1 MSKLENDSLGRIYDL
16 YLFNIM
22 RHRIIKSLTVLYTK
36 ITTSIAFIPA
46 LVAITFLILSFTV
59 VQFDFSE
66 SGKAIK
72 SNAHWLTLK
81 DASTAR
87 SIISTI
93 TGGLISLTVFSFS
106 MVMILLNQA
115 ASQMSNRILD
125 KLIGNRFQ
133 QLVLGFYIGTIVY
146 ALFLL
151 STIRDINSGI
161 YVPAISTYLL
171 IAFTVIDIFL
181 FIYFL
186 HFVTQSVKY
195 ETIIQQISDATQKA
209 MEKSCLVKEKQLNNV
224 DLKNGKI
231 IRASKSGIF
240 QGFLQE
246 PLISLCE
253 KEDLKIHFHH
263 FTGTMVLKGNPLLT
277 LESKNGL
284 SKNIE
289 EDLQSLI
296 NIHGGQD
303 IKTNYYYGFRQLME
317 VAVKA
322 LSPGINDP
330 GTAILSLHA
339 LTNLLAIRLQNFPS
353 VHLKDQNNVIR
364 IITEERSFKDIFQ
377 DCIYPIWDYGKTDR
391 LVLKE
396 LISMLGQLQH
406 ISDNSLQSDLLLQS
420 QRLLSHMDQ

>member
-1 MSKLENDSLGRIYDL
+1 
-16 YLFNIM
+16 M
-22 RHRIIKSLTVLYTK
+22 RHRVIKSFIILYKK

-46 LVAITFLILSFTV
+46 VIAISFLILSFAI

-66 SGKAIK
+66 NGKAIK

-161 YVPAISTYLL
+161 YVPAISTYML
-171 IAFTVIDIFL
+171 ITFTVIDIFL

-195 ETIIQQISDATQKA
+195 ETIIQQISDVTKKA
-209 MEKSCLVKEKQLNNV
+209 MGKSCLLRQEQVNSIDTKI
-224 DLKNGKI
+224 GKVI
-231 IRASKSGIF
+231 NAYKSGIF
-240 QGFLQE
+240 QGFLKE
-246 PLISLCE
+246 PLLLLCKNE
-253 KEDLKIHFHH
+253 NLTIHFHH
-263 FTGTMVLKGNPLLT
+263 VTGTMLLEGNPILT
-277 LESKNGL
+277 LESKDGL
-284 SKNIE
+284 PKNIE
-289 EDLQSLI
+289 QELQSLI

-303 IKTNYYYGFRQLME
+303 IEANYYYGFRQIME
-317 VAVKA
+317 VGVKA

-339 LTNLLAIRLQNFPS
+339 LTDLLAIRLQNYPS
-353 VHLKDQNNVIR
+353 SHLKDEDNVVR
-364 IITEERSFKDIFQ
+364 IITKERSFNDIFQ
-377 DCIYPIWDYGKTDR
+377 DCIYPIWDHGKNDR
-391 LVLKE
+391 LILEELKI
-396 LISMLGQLQH
+396 LLTQLQH
-406 ISDNSLQSDLLLQS
+406 ISNNSLQSEMLLQS
-420 QRLLSHMDQ
+420 ERLLGNMELSCP